1 MKLKTIAQ
9 RRKTDR
15 ERLKRWRNK
24 KLAEG
29 NKQIQLMLTPE
40 AHEILKREKHLTGEP
55 YVQIINRAIVA
66 IGKDLPSIS
75 DEIEERSFKQQKM
88 IRRLRKLRSEGMSYS
103 EIAQT
108 FNNAGIET
116 FKGFGKWRS
125 ESVRYWDRKGPA
137 E

>member
-24 KLAEG
+24 KL
-29 NKQIQLMLTPE
+29 
-40 AHEILKREKHLTGEP
+40 
-55 YVQIINRAIVA
+55 NRAIVA